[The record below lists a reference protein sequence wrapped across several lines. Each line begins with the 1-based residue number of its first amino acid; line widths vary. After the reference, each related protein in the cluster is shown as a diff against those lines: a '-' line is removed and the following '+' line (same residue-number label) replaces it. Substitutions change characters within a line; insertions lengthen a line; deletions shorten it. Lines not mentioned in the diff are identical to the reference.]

1 MDKQAVRE
9 AVWDAFEAGDQARFP
24 FPPRDRI
31 PNFAG
36 ADAAC
41 ERLTET
47 PEWAAAATL
56 KCNPDAPQ
64 LPVRRAALRAG
75 KTVYVAQP
83 RLRDSD
89 PFLRLDPEGL
99 AADDDADLPTVDDAT
114 TVSGVSTHGTP
125 VGPEEVPHVDLVVSG
140 SVAVTT
146 DGARIGKGEGYSD
159 LEWGVLRELDAVDS
173 QAQRASSSRT
183 QSDDS
188 QAQRASDSRTQS
200 GGDETTVATTVHE
213 LSVVDGPESALAGRG
228 EDGDSAVTLPEPDA
242 HDVPLDLIVT
252 PERTVRTE
260 TPYPR
265 PSGIDWDALDS
276 ERLDA
281 IPVLA
286 ERAPGRK

>member
-24 FPPRDRI
+24 FPPHDRI

-47 PEWAAAATL
+47 AEWADAAAL

-83 RLRDSD
+83 RLRDPN
-89 PFLRLDPEGL
+89 PFLRLDPDEL
-99 AADDDADLPTVDDAT
+99 AGSDHDATDRPTVDDAT
-114 TVSGVSTHGTP
+114 TVSGISTHGTP
-125 VGPEEVPHVDLVVSG
+125 VAPEDVPHVDLVVAG

-159 LEWGVLRELDAVDS
+159 LEWGVLRELDAVTD
-173 QAQRASSSRT
+173 Q
-183 QSDDS
+183 
-188 QAQRASDSRTQS
+188 
-200 GGDETTVATTVHE
+200 TTVATTVHE
-213 LSVVDGPESALAGRG
+213 LSVIDGPESALAGDLGDERG
-228 EDGDSAVTLPEPDA
+228 AAPSPSLPAPDA

-260 TPYPR
+260 TPYER
-265 PSGIDWDALDS
+265 PSGIDWDELDS
-276 ERLDA
+276 ERLDE

-286 ERAPGRK
+286 ERAPERK